1 MLRYY
6 HVVKTF
12 VDDFDCFKMYHIPRE
27 SSIKEELLSK
37 LASTKKTGH
46 LKIIIQETLQETTL
60 DTKEVMMGEEE
71 EPD

>member
-1 MLRYY
+1 
-6 HVVKTF
+6 
-12 VDDFDCFKMYHIPRE
+12 MYHIPRE